1 MVFNILIFKFIKER
15 NIWLNLSFSNPSIY
29 LYFKLLLFDLAEFI
43 VIILKAAAFETTFYE
58 KKQFNPKFRRIERI

>member
-43 VIILKAAAFETTFYE
+43 VIILKAATFETTFNE
-58 KKQFNPKFRRIERI
+58 KKTV